1 MHQAKISSRQEH
13 NLISPMW
20 DFLLLGGGSVIALL
34 LIKLTL
40 VAYEEKEGVA
50 LSLAWTLLL
59 SNLVNHPHFAHSYQI
74 FYSNFGEKISFRYE
88 NSLRVRYFVIGVI
101 LPPLIIGGLL
111 CALLLEQPRVLG
123 LAANAMFFFVGW
135 HYVKQGYGM
144 AMLDAALKRR
154 FFNVVE
160 KKILLQNAYATW
172 IFSWILLNFALQD
185 DSAKYF
191 GVSYF
196 VIPVPV
202 WLLMA
207 SAVGCF
213 GFTCRFFFML
223 LRRFCSGVAIPVNG
237 IVAYVVTLYI
247 WLLFRDPITILWV
260 PLFHSLQYLTVVWRF
275 KINKITSEKSPSVR
289 PAYRMAIFAAFGFG
303 LGYLGF
309 WQFPAWLDANVPYN
323 KEIFGV
329 SAFFYIS
336 WIFINVHHY
345 FIDSVMWRK
354 GNMDVIRYL
363 FESGSPV
370 AAEGDK
376 NRTKSQAEVVTT

>member
-1 MHQAKISSRQEH
+1 
-13 NLISPMW
+13 MW

-172 IFSWILLNFALQD
+172 IFSWVLINFTLQD
-185 DSAKYF
+185 NSPEYF

-202 WLLMA
+202 WLLMVA
-207 SAVGCF
+207 AVGCL
-213 GFTCRFFFML
+213 GFSCRFCFLL
-223 LRRFCSGVAIPVNG
+223 LRRFRLKMPLPVNG
-237 IVAYVVTLYI
+237 VVAYVVTLYV
-247 WLLFRDPITILWV
+247 WLLFRDPIAILWV
-260 PLFHSLQYLTVVWRF
+260 PLFHSLQYLTVIWRF
-275 KINKITSEKSPSVR
+275 KLNKITSEPNSSIR
-289 PAYRMAIFAAFGFG
+289 PLYRVAIFAAIGFG

-309 WQFPAWLDANVPYN
+309 WQLPEWLDANIPYN
-323 KEIFGV
+323 KKIFGGA
-329 SAFFYIS
+329 AFFYIS

-345 FIDSVMWRK
+345 FIDSIMWRK
-354 GNMDVIRYL
+354 GNRDVMQYL
-363 FESGSPV
+363 FEL
-370 AAEGDK
+370 AAPTAVSDEERSRLNPEAGII
-376 NRTKSQAEVVTT
+376 TT